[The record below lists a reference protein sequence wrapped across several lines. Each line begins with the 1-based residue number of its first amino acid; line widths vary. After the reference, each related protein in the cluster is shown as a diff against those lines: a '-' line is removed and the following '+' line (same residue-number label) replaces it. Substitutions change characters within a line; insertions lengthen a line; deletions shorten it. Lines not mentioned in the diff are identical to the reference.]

1 MKQTLFEIQLK
12 HGYFSDN
19 NFQHAQLMIE
29 PGTRKI
35 LNRFGLVSNSQ
46 GSNFTLYTL
55 CHSDVQAFVRYL
67 ELILEGQPLVFWLTY
82 DAAKFF
88 FITDLP
94 MNWNGQLEYVS
105 SELTNDP
112 RESKSQV
119 ISERNI
125 LNGKLSERSVYK
137 SNVIGVVEIYPL
149 DLLEKGGVDVKY
161 TISFSARMRHWQY
174 IVVNKS
180 QVKTKSLVIKSDNGL
195 QFDPPKKITS
205 NEGGEAWLFS
215 SGDKKFP
222 MEQIPTTKLNLV
234 NQVRPSMKNREEEI
248 ENELLTGLPIPKDE
262 QLSVKLIGDQEY
274 VYSDVYVYL

>member
-1 MKQTLFEIQLK
+1 MQTLFEIQLE
-12 HGYFSDN
+12 HEYFSDN

-35 LNRFGLVSNSQ
+35 LDRFGLVSDSK
-46 GSNFTLYTL
+46 GSNFNLYTL
-55 CHSDVQAFVRYL
+55 CHSGIQEFVSYL
-67 ELILEGQPLVFWLTY
+67 ELILEGKPLVFWLAY
-82 DAAKFF
+82 DPAKFF

-94 MNWNGQLEYVS
+94 MNWSGQLEYNSSDLSNNIRENKYRVS
-105 SELTNDP
+105 SGVN
-112 RESKSQV
+112 K
-119 ISERNI
+119 

-137 SNVIGVVEIYPL
+137 SNVIGVVKIYPS

-161 TISFSARMRHWQY
+161 TISFMARMRHWQY

-180 QVKTKSLVIKSDNGL
+180 QVKIKSLVIKSDNGI
-195 QFDPPKKITS
+195 QFEPPQQITS

-215 SGDKKFP
+215 SGEKKFP

-234 NQVRPSMKNREEEI
+234 NQIRPIVENNDEAI

-262 QLSVKLIGDQEY
+262 QLNVKLIDNQEY